1 MLSKIPMP
9 FLLVVLALV
18 GSSRI
23 GEITVDA
30 QTSDSS
36 AAPAIPSTNGGPANA
51 SAGTANPAKPG
62 VSPGA
67 AQQGTTVSGRT
78 PPHSETR
85 SPDVAHRDPRA
96 AERGAPQHFVE
107 KKNPVVPQT
116 GESALKASGAW
127 NATVNPVALGSDG
140 RVVFTY
146 GSGMPVVVCAP
157 LRVCVIELERGE
169 HVVSPP
175 YIGDSVRWDVSME
188 SSGNDSQEMPLII
201 LKPRDISLDTSLFV
215 ATDRRTYYI
224 RLMSKPGSYTPMVAF
239 EYPEENEAKMRTI
252 VRQEQARKLAE
263 VSAVSKPIESI
274 FYSYEI
280 KGHGAFKPIRVM
292 DDGTKTYI
300 QMPPENVHR
309 ELPTLVIQGPS
320 GKELVNF
327 RVRDNYYIVDRLFDR
342 AELLLGSGKHT
353 QKVEIIRQGKLAH
366 MPPTLYPLPKDVT
379 PEGSN

>member
-1 MLSKIPMP
+1 VLSKIPISL
-9 FLLVVLALV
+9 LLVVLALV
-18 GSSRI
+18 GSSTI

-30 QTSDSS
+30 QTSNSS
-36 AAPAIPSTNGGPANA
+36 AAPAMPSSNGGPANA
-51 SAGTANPAKPG
+51 STGTVDPAKPG
-62 VSPGA
+62 DSPSA
-67 AQQGTTVSGRT
+67 AQQGTAGTGRT

-85 SPDVAHRDPRA
+85 SPAVAHRDPRP
-96 AERGAPQHFVE
+96 AERHGSQAVAE
-107 KKNPVVPQT
+107 RKNKVMPKT

-127 NATVNPVALGSDG
+127 NATVNPAALGSDG

-157 LRVCVIELERGE
+157 LRVCVIQLEHGE

-188 SSGNDSQEMPLII
+188 SSGNEGQETPLII
-201 LKPRDISLDTSLFV
+201 VKPRDVSLDTSLFL

-263 VSAVSKPIESI
+263 ISAASKPESI

-280 KGHGAFKPIRVM
+280 KGHGSFKPIRVM

-300 QMPPENVHR
+300 QMSPENLHR
-309 ELPTLVIQGPS
+309 ELPTLVIQGPG

-327 RVRDNYYIVDRLFDR
+327 RVRDNYFIVDRLFDR